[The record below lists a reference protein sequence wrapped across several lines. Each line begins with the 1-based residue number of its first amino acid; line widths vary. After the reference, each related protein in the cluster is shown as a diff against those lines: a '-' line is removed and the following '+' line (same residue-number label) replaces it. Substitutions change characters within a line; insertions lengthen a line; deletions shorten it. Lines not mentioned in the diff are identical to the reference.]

1 MCLGGLPVCVS
12 VHHLLQGARRRV
24 FDLSGTEVTDG
35 CGELLCGCWELN
47 CGSLEE

>member
-1 MCLGGLPVCVS
+1 MCVCTPLAS
-12 VHHLLQGARRRV
+12 ARQRRV
-24 FDLSGTEVTDG
+24 FDLSGTEVTNG